1 MRILLTG
8 AAGFI
13 GSNLLRALNQRGYKV
28 TAIDSLKPSYGGT
41 LASKRIQE
49 FKNQEFF
56 QLDLS
61 AISAPDLANLIGF
74 HDVVIHLAA
83 FPGVRNGERNKDKY
97 FANNIQATHTIFEY
111 ASITA
116 PQIVF
121 YASSSSVYGDQGA
134 KGPCSEDSNSI
145 SDLKSFY
152 STTKYINEIQ
162 AANFSRSTEIPSVG
176 LRFFTVYGNFGRPD
190 MAYANFA
197 RKLLKGEALSIFGGL
212 DSVRDYTFIDDAIEQ
227 IVRILLQI
235 ENFKGT
241 PLETCLQKNDNS
253 MVLNLGLNNPV
264 TLRDFISTISEVLEI
279 PLNLEIV
286 AAPKEDSKG
295 TCSNSDRLNSLIE
308 IGQSTPLRNGLQQTL
323 DKSSLDW
330 IFDFDE

>member
-1 MRILLTG
+1 LRILLTG

-13 GSNLLRALNQRGYKV
+13 GSNLFRALIQRGHEV
-28 TAIDSLKPSYGGT
+28 TAIDSLRPSYGGN

-49 FKNQEFF
+49 FNKQKFYK
-56 QLDLS
+56 LDLS
-61 AISAPDLANLIGF
+61 AMSGPDLANEVGF

-83 FPGVRNGERNKDKY
+83 YPGVRNGERNKDKY
-97 FANNIQATHTIFEY
+97 FANNIQATHNIFEY
-111 ASITA
+111 ATITA

-134 KGPCSEDSNSI
+134 KGPCAEESNSI

-152 STTKYINEIQ
+152 STTKYINEVQ
-162 AANFSRSTEIPSVG
+162 AANFSRSTEIPSLG

-197 RKLLKGEALSIFGGL
+197 RKLLKGEKLSIFGGL

-227 IVRILLQI
+227 IVRILLQV
-235 ENFKGT
+235 ENFSGT
-241 PLETCLQKNDNS
+241 RLETCLQRNDNS

-279 PLNLEIV
+279 PLKLEIV
-286 AAPKEDSKG
+286 DAPKEDSKG
-295 TCSNSDRLNSLIE
+295 TCSSVDQLNSLIE
-308 IGQSTPLRNGLQQTL
+308 IGKSTPLRDGMQQTL
-323 DKSSLDW
+323 NKNSMDW
-330 IFDFDE
+330 IFDFDA